1 MDILADDRL
10 SPDEGYKLCKRLS
23 CTRPPLESLGSL
35 LTNPDTIEELNLLI
49 LRLPSVP
56 EEPPSVAENDTSSP
70 TSLISKAANSGAQA
84 LVSGLGWLGQKA
96 WGGGGKEKT

>member
-1 MDILADDRL
+1 MDILADDHRL

-23 CTRPPLESLGSL
+23 CIRPPLESLGSL
-35 LTNPDTIEELNLLI
+35 LTNQTIEELNLLI

-56 EEPPSVAENDTSSP
+56 EEPPSVAENDTSSS
-70 TSLISKAANSGAQA
+70 TLLIKATNNGAQA
-84 LVSGLGWLGQKA
+84 LVSGLGWLAQKA